1 MTRDIARADVQLL
14 ANREQVLQFFH
25 TLGFDVTSQLTQTVD
40 SLDIKGDLRN
50 EIGAIERVGVLTD
63 ETWTLE
69 VYLFEVGSITKA
81 VRDGLA
87 RAFRNRPWDYLL
99 VLTKNY
105 EQVDFQLVER
115 VETQAGVL
123 QPTMDRTQKFRKG
136 EPKPRV
142 LSVERQ
148 NPGDVALRVLRQLRY
163 TGDVQVIDYCEK
175 LRSVYDVAYWS
186 EAYFNNR
193 ALFSDYYL
201 KERLPEREEWR
212 RSETTELGAL
222 RTSLRQLAKWYAD
235 AEEKFADQPTLVVQD
250 TLIAPVLEHL
260 GFAAAGGAT
269 RGLASKS
276 GEERE
281 ADYLLYLKDSRG
293 RKIGNAVGFCLAYAW
308 GRDLDRKVPLAEDF
322 DALSDVE
329 RLNENPG
336 AAVVALLD
344 AGSANW
350 AVVTNGK
357 MWRLYTAK
365 AHSRATNYYEIG
377 LEEIANDK
385 VSDPLEAFR
394 YFWFL
399 FRAEAFRP
407 SEAGEISLLDLIL
420 RESEQYAHELG
431 EKLKDR
437 VFDSIFP
444 QFAQGF
450 IEYAKQRGEP
460 ELKDLSEQ
468 ERAERLKEVFDGT
481 LTFLYRLLFL
491 LYAES
496 RALLPV
502 YGRRDYY
509 QYSLE
514 ALKATIA
521 TKAGISEDEESTR
534 IHKAYSAAT
543 STVLYDQLQTLFKAV
558 DRGDRALN
566 VPTYN
571 GGLFMTE
578 PAANDDSA
586 EAKVARFLHDHKIPD
601 AYLALGLDLM
611 ARVEDD
617 KEARLVFVDYKSLG
631 VRQLGSIYEGLLEFK
646 LHVALQEMTVVPTA
660 KGKKS
665 EKIIPWEEA
674 KQQRIS
680 PIKVR
685 RDGEVTEKIYKP
697 GEVYLINDRS
707 ERKATGSYYT
717 PDYIVKY
724 IVEHTV
730 GEVLT
735 QKMEAL
741 KKTFYEA
748 QKKLK
753 FEQDKIKA
761 LRQKHHIP
769 STQEA
774 EHEAYLH
781 FKDTLNEQFF
791 DLKVLD
797 PAMGSGHFLVEAVD
811 YITDRMTHFLE
822 KIGWN
827 PVIYHLGQM
836 RGEIQQQMEEQG
848 IEIDVDKLTDINLL
862 KRQVLKRCIYGV
874 DINPMAVELA
884 KVSVWLDSFTLGA
897 PLSFLDHHLK
907 CGNSLLGVRV
917 RQVREAV
924 EDTAKQQATL
934 FEEVSLWA
942 SVALATGGAL
952 EVARLSDATAQQ
964 VHLSKEKHRDAE
976 KALLPYKN
984 LLNIYTSRWFSNPPT
999 KDRKAQKWYDHVVY
1013 FLRSKEAKGWY
1024 LHSEKLD
1031 ALTPEQRTLVKNAAH
1046 DADVRH
1052 FFHWEMEF
1060 PEVFFGLVNGTKQAI
1075 ELKDDAGFD
1084 AVVGNPP
1091 YVRQEGLGED
1101 KVAFKDLYS
1110 VFNSIADLYT
1120 YFIERGNSMLQTGG
1134 RFGMITANKF
1144 MRANYGAELRNYLTT
1159 SVKLEKLIDFGGLPV
1174 FGEATTYPII
1184 ILSEMDQRNDALVEY
1199 ALIKSL
1205 DFEDLD
1211 DVVESTVNRM
1221 PESAFRGSSWSLAT
1235 SSIQIVL
1242 DKLRSNSVSLGEY
1255 IGDTIR
1261 RGIVTGFN
1269 EAFFINRAICD
1280 KLVAE
1285 DPKSAEVI
1293 KPFIVGEDVKRYTID
1308 FEERYLIFTR
1318 RGIDLTKY
1326 KAITQHLLQYKAQLA
1341 PKPSNWNDKTQGG
1354 WQGRKPGPYKWY
1366 EIQDNIAYYADFEK
1380 PKIVYPVIAAS
1391 NNFTL
1396 DEKGYFTN
1404 DKTFF
1409 IPTNNLYLLSIL
1421 NSSTAFMFFRLELS
1435 GLRGG
1440 FLEYRAQTLV
1450 HTPIRRINFVTSEK
1464 DRAYYREKAASLYEY
1479 CLGKEDEDYTCVLEF
1494 VQHHLTRE
1502 PEESDVV
1509 HDLLAYLAEQML
1521 ELNKVKRAKQK
1532 EFLSELVRTLKV
1544 KKDKDGRVGIDA
1556 LVGKQQ
1562 LMEYPGDYRKE
1573 GSEPLKSDDL
1583 IAILRKNRARLGVSL
1598 DSPMRVAENWTYED
1612 EVRRLYKESLV
1623 EVLPVKER
1631 LRRTDELIDGVVYR
1645 LYGLTEEEI
1654 GIVEGKA

>member
-1 MTRDIARADVQLL
+1 
-14 ANREQVLQFFH
+14 
-25 TLGFDVTSQLTQTVD
+25 
-40 SLDIKGDLRN
+40 
-50 EIGAIERVGVLTD
+50 
-63 ETWTLE
+63 
-69 VYLFEVGSITKA
+69 
-81 VRDGLA
+81 
-87 RAFRNRPWDYLL
+87 
-99 VLTKNY
+99 
-105 EQVDFQLVER
+105 
-115 VETQAGVL
+115 
-123 QPTMDRTQKFRKG
+123 MDKTQKFRKG
-136 EPKPRV
+136 KPKPRV

-163 TGDVQVIDYCEK
+163 TGDMQVIDYCEK

-201 KERLPEREEWR
+201 KERLPEREEWHW
-212 RSETTELGAL
+212 SETADLGAL
-222 RTSLRQLAKWYAD
+222 RMNLRQLAKWYAD
-235 AEEKFADQPTLVVQD
+235 AEEKFASQPTLVVHD
-250 TLIAPVLEHL
+250 SLIAPVLGHL
-260 GFAAAGGAT
+260 GFDAQGGAT

-293 RKIGNAVGFCLAYAW
+293 KRIGNAVGFCLAYAW

-322 DALSDVE
+322 DPLSDVE

-344 AGSANW
+344 AGIANW
-350 AVVTNGK
+350 AVVTNGRV
-357 MWRLYTAK
+357 WRLYTAK
-365 AHSRATNYYEIG
+365 AHSRATNYYEID

-521 TKAGISEDEESTR
+521 TKAGISEDEEESR
-534 IHKAYSAAT
+534 IRAAYPAAS
-543 STVLYDQLQTLFKAV
+543 STVFYDQLQVLFKAV
-558 DRGDRALN
+558 DRGDRTMN
-566 VPTYN
+566 VPA
-571 GGLFMTE
+571 E
-578 PAANDDSA
+578 DDSSA
-586 EAKVARFLHDHKIPD
+586 EAKVARFLRDSKLPD

-646 LHVALQEMTVVPTA
+646 LHVALEGMTVVPTA

-685 RDGEVTEKIYKP
+685 RNGELVDKIYKP

-717 PDYIVKY
+717 PDYIVEY

-748 QKKLK
+748 QRTIKLEK
-753 FEQDKIKA
+753 DKIKA
-761 LRQKHHIP
+761 LRQKHPIP

-774 EHEAYLH
+774 EHQAYLH

-811 YITDRMTHFLE
+811 YITDRMAHFLE

-827 PVIYHLGQM
+827 PVIYLLGQM
-836 RGEIQQQMEEQG
+836 CAEIQQQMEEQG
-848 IEIDVDKLTDINLL
+848 IEIDVGKLTDINLL

-874 DINPMAVELA
+874 EINPMAGELA

-907 CGNSLLGVRV
+907 CGNSLLGVRIK
-917 RQVREAV
+917 QVREAV
-924 EDTAKQQATL
+924 EDTTKQQATL

-952 EVARLSDATAQQ
+952 EVARLSDATAEQ
-964 VHLSKEKHRDAE
+964 VYLSKEKHRDAE

-999 KDRKAQKWYDHVVY
+999 KDRKAQKGYDHVVY

-1024 LHSEKLD
+1024 QHPEKLA
-1031 ALTPEQRTLVKNAAH
+1031 ALTSEQRVIVKNAVH
-1046 DADVRH
+1046 DADVRR

-1060 PEVFFGLVNGTKQAI
+1060 PEVFFGLVKGTKQAI

-1134 RFGMITANKF
+1134 HFGMITANKF
-1144 MRANYGAELRNYLTT
+1144 MRAGYGAALREYLTT
-1159 SVKLEKLIDFGGLPV
+1159 VVKLEKLIDFGDLPV
-1174 FGEATTYPII
+1174 FGEAVTYPVI
-1184 ILSEMDQRNDALVEY
+1184 ILSETGQRNGTFVEY
-1199 ALIKSL
+1199 TFIKSL
-1205 DFEDLD
+1205 EFEDLD
-1211 DVVESTVNRM
+1211 GVVESTSNKM
-1221 PESAFRGSSWSLAT
+1221 PESAFSGSNWSLVT
-1235 SSIQIVL
+1235 HSTQDVL
-1242 DKLRSNSVSLGEY
+1242 DKLKTKSVKLGEF
-1255 IGDTIR
+1255 IGDTAR
-1261 RGIVTGFN
+1261 RGVLTG
-1269 EAFFINRAICD
+1269 R
-1280 KLVAE
+1280 
-1285 DPKSAEVI
+1285 
-1293 KPFIVGEDVKRYTID
+1293 
-1308 FEERYLIFTR
+1308 
-1318 RGIDLTKY
+1318 
-1326 KAITQHLLQYKAQLA
+1326 
-1341 PKPSNWNDKTQGG
+1341 
-1354 WQGRKPGPYKWY
+1354 
-1366 EIQDNIAYYADFEK
+1366 
-1380 PKIVYPVIAAS
+1380 
-1391 NNFTL
+1391 
-1396 DEKGYFTN
+1396 
-1404 DKTFF
+1404 
-1409 IPTNNLYLLSIL
+1409 
-1421 NSSTAFMFFRLELS
+1421 
-1435 GLRGG
+1435 
-1440 FLEYRAQTLV
+1440 
-1450 HTPIRRINFVTSEK
+1450 
-1464 DRAYYREKAASLYEY
+1464 
-1479 CLGKEDEDYTCVLEF
+1479 
-1494 VQHHLTRE
+1494 
-1502 PEESDVV
+1502 
-1509 HDLLAYLAEQML
+1509 
-1521 ELNKVKRAKQK
+1521 
-1532 EFLSELVRTLKV
+1532 
-1544 KKDKDGRVGIDA
+1544 
-1556 LVGKQQ
+1556 
-1562 LMEYPGDYRKE
+1562 
-1573 GSEPLKSDDL
+1573 
-1583 IAILRKNRARLGVSL
+1583 
-1598 DSPMRVAENWTYED
+1598 
-1612 EVRRLYKESLV
+1612 
-1623 EVLPVKER
+1623 
-1631 LRRTDELIDGVVYR
+1631 
-1645 LYGLTEEEI
+1645 
-1654 GIVEGKA
+1654 

>member
-1 MTRDIARADVQLL
+1 
-14 ANREQVLQFFH
+14 
-25 TLGFDVTSQLTQTVD
+25 
-40 SLDIKGDLRN
+40 
-50 EIGAIERVGVLTD
+50 
-63 ETWTLE
+63 
-69 VYLFEVGSITKA
+69 
-81 VRDGLA
+81 
-87 RAFRNRPWDYLL
+87 
-99 VLTKNY
+99 
-105 EQVDFQLVER
+105 
-115 VETQAGVL
+115 
-123 QPTMDRTQKFRKG
+123 MDKTQKFRKG
-136 EPKPRV
+136 KPKPRV

-163 TGDVQVIDYCEK
+163 TGDMQVIDYCEK

-201 KERLPEREEWR
+201 KERLPEREEWHW
-212 RSETTELGAL
+212 SETADLGAL
-222 RTSLRQLAKWYAD
+222 RMNLRQLAKWYAD
-235 AEEKFADQPTLVVQD
+235 AEEKFASQPTLVVHD
-250 TLIAPVLEHL
+250 SLIAPVLGHL
-260 GFAAAGGAT
+260 GFDAQGGAT

-293 RKIGNAVGFCLAYAW
+293 KRIGNAVGFCLAYAW

-322 DALSDVE
+322 DPLSDVE

-344 AGSANW
+344 AGIANW
-350 AVVTNGK
+350 AVVTNGRV
-357 MWRLYTAK
+357 WRLYTAK
-365 AHSRATNYYEIG
+365 AHSRATNYYEID

-521 TKAGISEDEESTR
+521 TKAGISEDEEESR
-534 IHKAYSAAT
+534 IRAAYPAAS
-543 STVLYDQLQTLFKAV
+543 STVFYDQLQVLFKAV
-558 DRGDRALN
+558 DRGDRTMN
-566 VPTYN
+566 VPA
-571 GGLFMTE
+571 E
-578 PAANDDSA
+578 DDSSA
-586 EAKVARFLHDHKIPD
+586 EAKVARFLRDSRIPD

-646 LHVALQEMTVVPTA
+646 LHVALEGMTVVPTA

-685 RDGEVTEKIYKP
+685 RNGELIDKIYKP

-741 KKTFYEA
+741 KKTFEEA
-748 QKKLK
+748 QRKLK
-753 FEQDKIKA
+753 FEQDKVKA
-761 LRQKHHIP
+761 LRQKHHII

-774 EHEAYLH
+774 EHQAYLH

-811 YITDRMTHFLE
+811 YITDRMAHFLE

-827 PVIYHLGQM
+827 PVIYHLGQ
-836 RGEIQQQMEEQG
+836 
-848 IEIDVDKLTDINLL
+848 
-862 KRQVLKRCIYGV
+862 
-874 DINPMAVELA
+874 
-884 KVSVWLDSFTLGA
+884 
-897 PLSFLDHHLK
+897 
-907 CGNSLLGVRV
+907 
-917 RQVREAV
+917 VREAV
-924 EDTAKQQATL
+924 EDTTKQQATL

-942 SVALATGGAL
+942 SVPLATGGAL
-952 EVARLSDATAQQ
+952 EVARLSDATAEQ

-1024 LHSEKLD
+1024 QHPEKLA
-1031 ALTPEQRTLVKNAAH
+1031 ALTSEQRVIVKNAVH
-1046 DADVRH
+1046 DADVRR

-1060 PEVFFGLVNGTKQAI
+1060 PEVFFGLVKGTKQAI

-1134 RFGMITANKF
+1134 HFGMITANKF
-1144 MRANYGAELRNYLTT
+1144 MRAGYGAALREYLTT
-1159 SVKLEKLIDFGGLPV
+1159 VVKLEKLIDFGDLPV
-1174 FGEATTYPII
+1174 FGEAVTYPVI
-1184 ILSEMDQRNDALVEY
+1184 ILSETGQRNGTFVEY
-1199 ALIKSL
+1199 TFIKSL
-1205 DFEDLD
+1205 EFEDLD
-1211 DVVESTVNRM
+1211 GVVESTSNKM
-1221 PESAFRGSSWSLAT
+1221 PESAFSGSNWSLVT
-1235 SSIQIVL
+1235 HSTQDVL
-1242 DKLRSNSVSLGEY
+1242 DKLKTKSVKLGEF
-1255 IGDTIR
+1255 IGDTAR
-1261 RGIVTGFN
+1261 RGVLTG
-1269 EAFFINRAICD
+1269 R
-1280 KLVAE
+1280 
-1285 DPKSAEVI
+1285 
-1293 KPFIVGEDVKRYTID
+1293 
-1308 FEERYLIFTR
+1308 
-1318 RGIDLTKY
+1318 
-1326 KAITQHLLQYKAQLA
+1326 
-1341 PKPSNWNDKTQGG
+1341 
-1354 WQGRKPGPYKWY
+1354 
-1366 EIQDNIAYYADFEK
+1366 
-1380 PKIVYPVIAAS
+1380 
-1391 NNFTL
+1391 
-1396 DEKGYFTN
+1396 
-1404 DKTFF
+1404 
-1409 IPTNNLYLLSIL
+1409 
-1421 NSSTAFMFFRLELS
+1421 
-1435 GLRGG
+1435 
-1440 FLEYRAQTLV
+1440 
-1450 HTPIRRINFVTSEK
+1450 
-1464 DRAYYREKAASLYEY
+1464 
-1479 CLGKEDEDYTCVLEF
+1479 
-1494 VQHHLTRE
+1494 
-1502 PEESDVV
+1502 
-1509 HDLLAYLAEQML
+1509 
-1521 ELNKVKRAKQK
+1521 
-1532 EFLSELVRTLKV
+1532 
-1544 KKDKDGRVGIDA
+1544 
-1556 LVGKQQ
+1556 
-1562 LMEYPGDYRKE
+1562 
-1573 GSEPLKSDDL
+1573 
-1583 IAILRKNRARLGVSL
+1583 
-1598 DSPMRVAENWTYED
+1598 
-1612 EVRRLYKESLV
+1612 
-1623 EVLPVKER
+1623 
-1631 LRRTDELIDGVVYR
+1631 
-1645 LYGLTEEEI
+1645 
-1654 GIVEGKA
+1654 